1 MAKFKKCPRVL
12 KSRSKDTHIIFHDA
26 PILAASVYFRKVD
39 MIFASKAANSRSGKN
54 TAVCIHHLR
63 CYFRRCSSSAG
74 SSTVAI
80 SSSMSTRGFSHIIGD
95 LDDHKWSSDFGNR
108 ILGMAKFQNLKVG
121 IGKKLLVSVF
131 GQECEVQTYLAI
143 VTAGNLNG
151 GFIALNFANA
161 IKRLNGLALCHKPLQ

>member
-1 MAKFKKCPRVL
+1 MAKFKKCPKVL

-74 SSTVAI
+74 ST
-80 SSSMSTRGFSHIIGD
+80 SMEQAEQQQQEEEGEGV
-95 LDDHKWSSDFGNR
+95 
-108 ILGMAKFQNLKVG
+108 VG
-121 IGKKLLVSVF
+121 SGPPAV
-131 GQECEVQTYLAI
+131 EA
-143 VTAGNLNG
+143 
-151 GFIALNFANA
+151 
-161 IKRLNGLALCHKPLQ
+161 